1 MSGFTIQTSTL
12 WLLCMLRYMY
22 VGTYMFENRFLSTWN
37 VIMLDNLHILVLY
50 IVSRS
55 LRSCHNFDKDYEH
68 MIQTIYCPQLKFLCL
83 KTVFFPLG
91 VLLAKNFKNFNY
103 Y

>member
-55 LRSCHNFDKDYEH
+55 LRSCHNFDKDYDSDYLLPAIGIFVFENCFLSTWSV
-68 MIQTIYCPQLKFLCL
+68 ISKKF
-83 KTVFFPLG
+83 
-91 VLLAKNFKNFNY
+91 
-103 Y
+103 